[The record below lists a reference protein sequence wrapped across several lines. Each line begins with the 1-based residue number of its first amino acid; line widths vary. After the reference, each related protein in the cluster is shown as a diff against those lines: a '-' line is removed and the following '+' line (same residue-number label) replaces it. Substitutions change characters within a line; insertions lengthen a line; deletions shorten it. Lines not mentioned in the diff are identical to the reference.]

1 MSKPPMTTVARVISW
16 LLLAAAAFLTLAP
29 RTFRPYTGV
38 EHHLEHFLAFALLGL
53 LFGLGYPRRPV
64 VLALIGVM
72 AAAALEIGQRWVPG
86 RHALLSDFVI
96 NAAGVC
102 AGVVAAVALNWL
114 VAMRKRNRAPSRS

>member
-1 MSKPPMTTVARVISW
+1 MTTVARLISW

-29 RTFRPYTGV
+29 RTYRPYTGV

-53 LFGLGYPRRPV
+53 VFGLGYPRRPV

-72 AAAALEIGQRWVPG
+72 AAAVLEILQRWVPG
-86 RHALLSDFVI
+86 RHALLADFLI

-102 AGVVAAVALNWL
+102 AGVAAAVALTWL
-114 VAMRKRNRAPSRS
+114 LAMRKKN